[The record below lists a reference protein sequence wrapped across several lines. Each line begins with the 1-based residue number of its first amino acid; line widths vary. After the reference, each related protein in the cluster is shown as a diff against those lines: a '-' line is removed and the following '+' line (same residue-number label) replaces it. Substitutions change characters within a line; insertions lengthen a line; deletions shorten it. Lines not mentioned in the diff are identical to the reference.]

1 MTKCIKNSELAS
13 KSWIVLEDSTC
24 VSDKFNDVLFNY
36 LQTSE
41 KPEVSVACTPH
52 SVAANY
58 RDDDQ
63 TLHKVRPSFIS
74 QPFTNQIYVMTD
86 LQQNI
91 IGWKKIHAC
100 QMKCQSLVKGA
111 ICVKYE
117 KYIINFWKII
127 FSRTVKHIS
136 TKLCTKLS

>member
-1 MTKCIKNSELAS
+1 M
-13 KSWIVLEDSTC
+13 LEDSTC

-63 TLHKVRPSFIS
+63 TLYKVRQFFIS

-91 IGWKKIHAC
+91 IG
-100 QMKCQSLVKGA
+100 
-111 ICVKYE
+111 
-117 KYIINFWKII
+117 
-127 FSRTVKHIS
+127 
-136 TKLCTKLS
+136 